1 MVVEVIGCIVLCVV
15 VFSLP
20 SYRFVTVLH
29 VVSRCCSGYV
39 HACELFVTVVF
50 VYVGAIFVSLGMALD
65 SVAFRLLLQVL
76 LLDARLSNSFQNV
89 RVGGL
94 NLCLRCCWCC
104 WCRRPVVVVAVDRVF
119 IFVGDGH
126 GISQADSSMQ
136 CRIRVCAQA
145 EDLPFA
151 CWRFSFG
158 GSCFPWR

>member
-1 MVVEVIGCIVLCVV
+1 MLCHVV
-15 VFSLP
+15 VQVMFMLVCFLCLLSLFMLVP
-20 SYRFVTVLH
+20 S
-29 VVSRCCSGYV
+29 
-39 HACELFVTVVF
+39 
-50 VYVGAIFVSLGMALD
+50 FVSLGMALD
-65 SVAFRLLLQVL
+65 SVAFCLLLQVL
-76 LLDARLSNSFQNV
+76 LLDARLSISFQNV